1 MRTSEQTNELATA
14 LAAAQADIQHPAKNA
29 EAGGRGGRTYGY
41 ADKTAVI
48 NALRP
53 PLAKQGLT
61 IMQGVVEEDGK
72 TLLVTRLQH
81 SSGQFVE
88 SAYPLKL
95 GGNPQDQ
102 GSELTYISRYS
113 ISLIGFVASEHDDD
127 GAGATGNG
135 DAAKTGGAKQAR
147 GEAGAVETRGSD
159 PGGTAKD
166 DPLAN
171 LNKDDA
177 KFLVR
182 LGRRRSPSVRV
193 DEARPRRRRAAT
205 GRNLLKTALHKK
217 QAAAP
222 VEAEQ
227 RRAGRHLLESR
238 EGRVRRAPLS
248 RGEEGEGQVGIVRPW
263 TADRSST
270 SRTPT

>member
-135 DAAKTGGAKQAR
+135 DAAKTGGAKQPAAKPAPSKPAAATPA
-147 GEAGAVETRGSD
+147 AG
-159 PGGTAKD
+159 AKD

-171 LNKDDA
+171 LNKEDA
-177 KFLVR
+177 QFLSDWDGVVAKR
-182 LGRRRSPSVRV
+182 FESMKLDPAGAEPL
-193 DEARPRRRRAAT
+193 
-205 GRNLLKTALHKK
+205 GRNLLKAALHKK
-217 QAAAP
+217 KLPHLSKLDSDARAGIYWKAEKGEFDELLSAAAKK
-222 VEAEQ
+222 AK
-227 RRAGRHLLESR
+227 AK
-238 EGRVRRAPLS
+238 A
-248 RGEEGEGQVGIVRPW
+248 
-263 TADRSST
+263 A
-270 SRTPT
+270 